1 MESEDTRLQ
10 TEKKAAPGKKFV
22 KTVKTRYITV
32 DGYMQAEDYS
42 SYDEVDD
49 IKPAVKA
56 KPAPAQKIEKKP
68 VAKAEKK

>member
-49 IKPAVKA
+49 NKASATSAVKA
-56 KPAPAQKIEKKP
+56 KPAPA
-68 VAKAEKK
+68 